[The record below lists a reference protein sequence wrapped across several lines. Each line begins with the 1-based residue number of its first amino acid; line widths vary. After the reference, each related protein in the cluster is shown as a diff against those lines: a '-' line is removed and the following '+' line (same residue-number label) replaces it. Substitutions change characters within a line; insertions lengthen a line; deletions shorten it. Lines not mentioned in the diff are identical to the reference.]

1 MVQSKPKI
9 TLIGIHLATPG
20 MEFIYEGELQECETC
35 KVRKACNNLLP
46 GRRYRITEVRKG
58 SRHEC
63 VVHREATCAVN
74 VVEAPLIA
82 LVSADMAIP
91 NSTIQYFTSCNRT
104 ECRSFELCRPDGIIE
119 SERYLIGEILGN
131 APEPCERGR
140 ILKLVELR
148 PL

>member
-1 MVQSKPKI
+1 MQSKPRI
-9 TLIGIHLATPG
+9 TLIGISLATPG
-20 MEFIYEGELQECETC
+20 LEFIYEGELQECETC
-35 KVRKACNNLLP
+35 KVRKACNNLQQ

-63 VVHREATCAVN
+63 AVHREAACAVN
-74 VVEAPLIA
+74 VIEAPLIA

-91 NSTIQYFTSCNRT
+91 NSSIQYILPCNRMD
-104 ECRSFELCRPDGIIE
+104 CRSLELCRPDGIIE
-119 SERYLIGEILGN
+119 GERYLVGEILGN

-140 ILKLVELR
+140 MLKLVELR